1 MRSKRISARARG
13 CVSPAVR
20 GICREDARYG
30 DDYDPIP
37 PDCTAG
43 GRYAVTK
50 RLTKSD
56 GGAVV

>member
-1 MRSKRISARARG
+1 MSARARG
-13 CVSPAVR
+13 CVSPATQIR

-43 GRYAVTK
+43 ARYAVTK
-50 RLTKSD
+50 RLAKVD